1 VGRAFTYYLSGPGI
15 DSAFPHVIVLIG
27 FYLVGQLTCLDCQ
40 KLTSTTFASLCLFRR
55 NVYIASARLT
65 FAASKDFYFLLSG
78 KRRSGSGVCLCKS
91 RRSNAQDEERKDL
104 CFAHRKPPVAGHST
118 GAQSWAK
125 SGRAAGEQET
135 QDRLIC
141 LPN

>member
-1 VGRAFTYYLSGPGI
+1 V
-15 DSAFPHVIVLIG
+15 
-27 FYLVGQLTCLDCQ
+27 
-40 KLTSTTFASLCLFRR
+40 
-55 NVYIASARLT
+55 
-65 FAASKDFYFLLSG
+65 
-78 KRRSGSGVCLCKS
+78 LCKS

-141 LPN
+141 YQTERRCWQGRDGGRMKQGSSGDDREYQRDYTGHPRDATRGPVLSGIGI

>member
-1 VGRAFTYYLSGPGI
+1 MF
-15 DSAFPHVIVLIG
+15 
-27 FYLVGQLTCLDCQ
+27 
-40 KLTSTTFASLCLFRR
+40 
-55 NVYIASARLT
+55 IASARLT
-65 FAASKDFYFLLSG
+65 FAASKDFISFSVGTTVRL
-78 KRRSGSGVCLCKS
+78 RRVLCKS

-141 LPN
+141 YQTERRCWQGRDGGRMKQRR